1 MIKFYQ
7 VLSCIFRVHEWPKFP
22 HPYCFFDK
30 FWSFVHKKNA
40 HLLKI
45 LPLKMH
51 QCTKF
56 SNFDS
61 SNNRMASF
69 CFFLP
74 ILAFLLTFVS
84 SLRFPFNQP
93 KLNKNKVPIQL
104 EKILDKTK
112 DSRCGLDVSLNPF
125 IIEDIKALNSQ
136 IPLNIDEKLI
146 VGTWDLL
153 WTTEKVAE
161 NLLIYFIF

>member
-1 MIKFYQ
+1 
-7 VLSCIFRVHEWPKFP
+7 
-22 HPYCFFDK
+22 
-30 FWSFVHKKNA
+30 
-40 HLLKI
+40 
-45 LPLKMH
+45 
-51 QCTKF
+51 
-56 SNFDS
+56 
-61 SNNRMASF
+61 MASF